1 MSKNYAE
8 LIRVIF
14 GEKSI
19 ILDEESINKNEEL
32 ASKVEELLEDCWDPF
47 DMQYIAINDFILEG
61 KSREDFAEYI
71 KENAEDLANRYTGK
85 ALRKLRHPKQS
96 GQLKQYIKFIE
107 E

>member
-1 MSKNYAE
+1 MNKNYAE

-19 ILDEESINKNEEL
+19 LLDEESINKNEEL
-32 ASKVEELLEDCWDPF
+32 ASKVEELLEECWDPF
-47 DMQYIAINDFILEG
+47 DMQYIAINDFVLEG
-61 KSREDFAEYI
+61 KSEEDFAQYI

-96 GQLKQYIKFIE
+96 GRLKQHIKFIE

>member
-19 ILDEESINKNEEL
+19 LLDEKSINNNEEL
-32 ASKVEELLEDCWDPF
+32 ASKVEELLDDCWDPF
-47 DMQYIAINDFILEG
+47 DMQYIAINDYILEG
-61 KSREDFAEYI
+61 KSREDFAKYI
-71 KENAEDLANRYTGK
+71 KENAEDLANRYVGK